1 MQKIKIKFLLIV
13 GLIAVF
19 CCGTSSAQQTV
30 SPEKQALVR
39 ELFEVT
45 GGRKSIEETTQL
57 IFANQEKEFPKIML
71 SLIEGDKTLSQ
82 AQKQEL
88 KKSAGETAARVNQ
101 HNREFLQ
108 KLNLPQMI
116 EDISYPLYDK
126 YFTENELR
134 DLIAFYKSPTGQK
147 TISVIPSIMMDVM
160 TDFQKAFLPKMQE
173 FIKQTTEAELA
184 QLKKQKKPRGR

>member
-1 MQKIKIKFLLIV
+1 MQKIKIEFLLIV
-13 GLIAVF
+13 ALVAVF

-39 ELFEVT
+39 ELFEVM
-45 GGRKSIEETTQL
+45 GLRKNIEETTQL
-57 IFANQEKEFPKIML
+57 IFANQEKELPKIML
-71 SLIEGDKTLSQ
+71 SLIEGDKNLTQ

-88 KKSAGETAARVNQ
+88 KKSTDEMAGRVNQ
-101 HNREFLQ
+101 RNREFLQ
-108 KLNLPQMI
+108 KFNLAQMV

-147 TISVIPSIMMDVM
+147 TISVMPSLMTDVM
-160 TDFQKAFLPKMQE
+160 TDVQKVFLPKMQE

-184 QLKKQKKPRGR
+184 ELKKQKKPRGR

>member
-1 MQKIKIKFLLIV
+1 MQKIKIEFLLIV
-13 GLIAVF
+13 ALVAVF

-45 GGRKSIEETTQL
+45 GGRKNIEEMTQL
-57 IFANQEKEFPKIML
+57 IFANQEKELPKIML
-71 SLIEGDKTLSQ
+71 SLIEGDKNLTQ

-88 KKSAGETAARVNQ
+88 KKSTDEMAGRVNQ
-101 HNREFLQ
+101 RNREFLQ
-108 KLNLPQMI
+108 KLNLPQMV
-116 EDISYPLYDK
+116 EDISYSLYDK

-147 TISVIPSIMMDVM
+147 TISVMPSLMTDVM
-160 TDFQKAFLPKMQE
+160 TDVQKAFLPKMQE

-184 QLKKQKKPRGR
+184 ELKKQKKPRGR